1 MRTMGGYGYAIEYD
15 MERQL
20 RTAVV
25 FTVRRG
31 TIEIQ
36 RDIIGRTFGPRP
48 AARGGPAVPG

>member
-1 MRTMGGYGYAIEYD
+1 